1 MKFIH
6 LSDLHLGKSVYDF
19 SMTNDQEHILNSILR
34 AADEFKPQCALISG
48 DVFDRGVAPTEALRL
63 FDDFLFGLA
72 AQGIRVFIISGNHD
86 SADRL
91 AFASRLIR
99 GAGVHIAGA
108 FSGSVERYTEFD
120 EHGEVDIYLL
130 PFIKPALV
138 RRYFPEVEIETW
150 TDAVR
155 TVLSQA
161 RVDPGRRSVLLA
173 HQFVTGALR
182 TESEE
187 VNVGGADNVDASA
200 FSGFDYVALG
210 HLHGGQ
216 SVGRAA
222 LRYCGSPLKYS
233 FSEAN
238 QDKTLTLVDLGE
250 KGSVRIR
257 EAPLTPKRDMKE
269 IRGRYMELASR
280 EFYQHLD
287 RDHYYR
293 ATLTDEQDQPDAMA
307 KLRVIYPNLMRL
319 DYDNA
324 RTRTE
329 SLVCGGEDTN
339 RLSPL
344 ELFERLY
351 TQQNNQGFSPE
362 QKAYLLNSIEKVW
375 GEAQ

>member
-1 MKFIH
+1 MKFLH

-19 SMTNDQEHILNSILR
+19 SMTDDQEHILNSILR

-63 FDDFLFGLA
+63 FDDFLFGLT
-72 AQGIRVFIISGNHD
+72 AQGIHVFIISGNHD

-91 AFASRLIR
+91 AFASRLIK

-108 FSGSVERYTEFD
+108 FSGSVEKYTEID

-155 TVLSQA
+155 AVLSQA

-187 VNVGGADNVDASA
+187 VNVGGADNVDADA

-210 HLHGGQ
+210 HLHGRQ
-216 SVGRAA
+216 SVGHAA

-238 QDKTLTLVDLGE
+238 QDKSLTLVELGE
-250 KGSVRIR
+250 KGNVRIR
-257 EAPLTPKRDMKE
+257 EVPLTPKRDMKE

-280 EFYQHLD
+280 GFYQHLD

-293 ATLTDEQDQPDAMA
+293 ITLTDEQDQPDAMA

-329 SLVCGGEDTN
+329 SLLGRGEDTS

>member
-1 MKFIH
+1 MKFLH

-19 SMTNDQEHILNSILR
+19 SLIDDQEHILKSILR
-34 AADEFKPQCALISG
+34 AADEFKPHCALISG

-63 FDDFLFGLA
+63 FDDFLFGLT
-72 AQGIRVFIISGNHD
+72 AQGIRIFIISGNHD

-108 FSGSVERYTEFD
+108 FSGSVERYTEID

-138 RRYFPEVEIETW
+138 RRYFPAVEIETW

-155 TVLSQA
+155 AVLNQA

-187 VNVGGADNVDASA
+187 VNVGGADNVDAGA

-210 HLHGGQ
+210 HLHGRQ

-233 FSEAN
+233 FSEAD
-238 QDKTLTLVDLGE
+238 QDKTLTLVEVGE

-269 IRGRYMELASR
+269 IRGSYMELASR
-280 EFYQHLD
+280 AFYQHLD

-293 ATLTDEQDQPDAMA
+293 VTLTDEQDQPDAMA

-319 DYDNA
+319 DYDNM

-329 SLVCGGEDTN
+329 SLVGGGEDTS

-351 TQQNNQGFSPE
+351 TQQNNRGLSPE
-362 QKAYLLNSIEKVW
+362 QKAYLKDSIEKVW